1 LFSMAKLFK
10 QASRAVKSELRKK
23 EAEDLSDE
31 LLARFNEA
39 LSEVSARNVSAADL
53 DGFIQTKIQDAK
65 AKFRKHVNDSQWKAT
80 EEFDEVLAKLPRKMT
95 ESAAQVRARRAQQ
108 IRAEMEDLRASLL
121 KQLSEKLSVPT
132 DRCIPSN
139 QEFEDHVNRACSE
152 AMDTFRIFIDQNN
165 LQGKRNETMKVFKEQ
180 VSNQVGIEQDNYKL
194 ACNIRDLKLQD
205 AVDEFKLQHAGK
217 IKKSLQQTF
226 SAALSTLQNNEDVKG
241 FEFLSSFKQ
250 SAERELEIASNESFS
265 EAKLKHPLP
274 AICPREM
281 FVQRLDDL
289 QISAAA
295 SS

>member
-1 LFSMAKLFK
+1 
-10 QASRAVKSELRKK
+10 
-23 EAEDLSDE
+23 
-31 LLARFNEA
+31 
-39 LSEVSARNVSAADL
+39 
-53 DGFIQTKIQDAK
+53 
-65 AKFRKHVNDSQWKAT
+65 
-80 EEFDEVLAKLPRKMT
+80 MT

>member
-1 LFSMAKLFK
+1 MAKLFK

-194 ACNIRDLKLQD
+194 ACNIRDQKLQD

-250 SAERELEIASNESFS
+250 SAERELQIASNESFS